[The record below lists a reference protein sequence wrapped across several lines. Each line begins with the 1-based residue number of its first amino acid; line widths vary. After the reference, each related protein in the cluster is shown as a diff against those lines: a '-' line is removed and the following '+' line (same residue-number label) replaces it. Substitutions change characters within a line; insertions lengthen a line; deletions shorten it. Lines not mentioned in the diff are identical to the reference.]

1 VLFRIVFRMDY
12 RIVQHLILFGWGSI
26 IIFINVLL
34 LLLYQM
40 NHPRYAIVY
49 VIFVILY
56 TVDTFNSFW
65 RNQTLIETIVM
76 RKNVIDRNVIEDIN
90 Y

>member
-1 VLFRIVFRMDY
+1 MYY
-12 RIVQHLILFGWGSI
+12 RIVQHLILFGWRSI

-40 NHPRYAIVY
+40 NHPRTVIVY

>member
-1 VLFRIVFRMDY
+1 MYY
-12 RIVQHLILFGWGSI
+12 RIVQHLILFVWRSI

-40 NHPRYAIVY
+40 NHPRTVIVY

>member
-1 VLFRIVFRMDY
+1 MVY
-12 RIVQHLILFGWGSI
+12 RIVQHLILFGWRSI

-40 NHPRYAIVY
+40 NHPRTVIVY

>member
-1 VLFRIVFRMDY
+1 MYY
-12 RIVQHLILFGWGSI
+12 RIVQHLILFGWRSI

-40 NHPRYAIVY
+40 NHPRTVIVY

-65 RNQTLIETIVM
+65 RNQTLIETIIM

>member
-12 RIVQHLILFGWGSI
+12 RIVQHLILFGWRSI

-40 NHPRYAIVY
+40 NHPRTVIVY

-65 RNQTLIETIVM
+65 RNQTLIETIIM

>member
-1 VLFRIVFRMDY
+1 MEKHYYFHQCIITITLSNESSSLPLSSVLS
-12 RIVQHLILFGWGSI
+12 L
-26 IIFINVLL
+26 
-34 LLLYQM
+34 
-40 NHPRYAIVY
+40 
-49 VIFVILY
+49 ILY